1 MNHDS
6 RSAND
11 GICAAKIQL
20 KRLGASAN
28 FAHRFHKHHV
38 VNIALRGRAA
48 KFPIILGLEERYSGA
63 LQDLR
68 GIAAIQ
74 NDKTWANLRTR
85 TELRKREMSQNEYWN
100 GVRGGAENGQC
111 RLRNEPTEYC
121 PNPGPPP
128 GATVAELYTKKMCPS
143 SRRPGGGPDSTSSES
158 N

>member
-28 FAHRFHKHHV
+28 FAHRFHKDYV

-48 KFPIILGLEERYSGA
+48 NFPVILGLEERHGGA

-68 GIAAIQ
+68 GIAAI
-74 NDKTWANLRTR
+74 
-85 TELRKREMSQNEYWN
+85 
-100 GVRGGAENGQC
+100 
-111 RLRNEPTEYC
+111 
-121 PNPGPPP
+121 
-128 GATVAELYTKKMCPS
+128 
-143 SRRPGGGPDSTSSES
+143 
-158 N
+158 